1 MIKCY
6 FVETSNIV
14 SSRSRSDF
22 DESQIEELSELI
34 IKTDGLIKPLI
45 LESIGDER
53 FNVIEGHLEYYA
65 AVRAKEKDSSK
76 AEEVNAFIV
85 SNNSKQSAIDQVKL
99 LSGDCAGNID
109 NLTITTSKEQ
119 NDPKPSDATPQQ
131 LQAIIDRLDK
141 HSKILD
147 ILEKYSNQELSGSI
161 ARQTQIFSSQ
171 ITKQE
176 QTLNSILELLK
187 PLPKLS
193 ETEIFELINTLSQE
207 QLEERMQKSTISN
220 AAKIATNIVA
230 KRKTQPAQ
238 KFISW
243 KEITNAKIGVGAT
256 TIKQIIEKFK

>member
-14 SSRSRSDF
+14 SSRPRSDF

-34 IKTDGLIKPLI
+34 IKTGGLIKPLI
-45 LESIGDER
+45 LESIGDEK

-65 AVRAKEKDSSK
+65 AVRAKEKDLSK

-109 NLTITTSKEQ
+109 NSTIIDRSEQ
-119 NDPKPSDATPQQ
+119 NNPKPSDVTPQQ
-131 LQAIIDRLDK
+131 LQAIIDRLDG
-141 HSKILD
+141 HSKMLEILRD
-147 ILEKYSNQELSGSI
+147 RSKQELLDSI
-161 ARQTQIFSSQ
+161 TRQAQVVSSQ
-171 ITKQE
+171 IAKQE
-176 QTLNSILELLK
+176 QTLNSILELIK

-193 ETEIFELINTLSQE
+193 EADIFRLINTLNQE
-207 QLEERMQKSTISN
+207 QLEERMKKSAISN
-220 AAKIATNIVA
+220 ATKIAANIVA
-230 KRKTQPAQ
+230 KRNTQPDR
-238 KFISW
+238 KFINW
-243 KEITNAKIGVGAT
+243 KEITNAKIGVGNT